1 VPHPSCSA
9 CIGNYVYICHF
20 VLATCSSRT
29 VTYCDA
35 GQTNGKVGCTT
46 YGPSDQLNGFT
57 FKTGGVPIGGI
68 EACGYSGSFI
78 TSTGSSGTV
87 IQSNSPPGIL
97 LGTNPQFAGTYTGN
111 ATARA
116 SFGNLGVKTDGS
128 IVGPSVIGGTVLFQA
143 TAGAIFTDKLTATS
157 NLVANGT
164 AGTVRYLLGF
174 SGSETVPQR
183 LVSGGFGEA
192 YAEVE
197 LTHGT
202 EQVRQVLNISDGPG
216 RLGLISNAVP
226 PAGWTTALG
235 SISGSSIFETPGF
248 AFTWGTGFDI
258 KLGLL
263 SWQNGTSAT
272 DFYSSL
278 KVTGFE
284 LFNSAGQAI
293 NTFNI
298 TAESGTNYIN
308 GSSTTP
314 NNTVPI
320 PSSAAL
326 TLLGL
331 LGLFAFPTA
340 TKKLYLKS

>member
-1 VPHPSCSA
+1 VIAMNKKSHTIPAATLASVIAFTLANLFWLPAQAVP
-9 CIGNYVYICHF
+9 
-20 VLATCSSRT
+20 LLTATAG
-29 VTYCDA
+29 VVA

-68 EACGYSGSFI
+68 EACGYAGSFI

-97 LGTNPQFAGTYTGN
+97 LGTNPQLVGTYTGN

-128 IVGPSVIGGTVLFQA
+128 IVGPSVTGSTVLFQA

-157 NLVANGT
+157 SLVANGT

-202 EQVRQVLNISDGPG
+202 EQVLRFLAYRKD
-216 RLGLISNAVP
+216 
-226 PAGWTTALG
+226 
-235 SISGSSIFETPGF
+235 
-248 AFTWGTGFDI
+248 
-258 KLGLL
+258 
-263 SWQNGTSAT
+263 
-272 DFYSSL
+272 
-278 KVTGFE
+278 
-284 LFNSAGQAI
+284 
-293 NTFNI
+293 
-298 TAESGTNYIN
+298 
-308 GSSTTP
+308 
-314 NNTVPI
+314 
-320 PSSAAL
+320 
-326 TLLGL
+326 
-331 LGLFAFPTA
+331 
-340 TKKLYLKS
+340 